1 MRCGG
6 TRKRSSR
13 VVHGLRRVSLE
24 AAVGAFGLEQSKGHS
39 FIHSIEASEEG
50 TRGQHPG
57 GWEQCSQIQSM
68 EKHL

>member
-1 MRCGG
+1 MI
-6 TRKRSSR
+6 
-13 VVHGLRRVSLE
+13 HGLRKVSLE
-24 AAVGAFGLEQSKGHS
+24 AAECAFGLKQSEGHS

-68 EKHL
+68 KMHL